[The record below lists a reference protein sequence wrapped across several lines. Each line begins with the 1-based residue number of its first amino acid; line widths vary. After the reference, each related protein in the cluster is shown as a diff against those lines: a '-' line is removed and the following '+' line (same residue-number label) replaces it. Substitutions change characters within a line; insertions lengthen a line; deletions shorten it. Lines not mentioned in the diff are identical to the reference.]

1 MAAKEIKEEEF
12 PSLEAVNTSDNAK
25 VHAVVSSLS
34 PMKKGKAANFFE
46 ATITDGKTEMRVV
59 GFQGTHRKRLA
70 DFQENSQTV
79 TLENCKIKKARQSD
93 DLEVQLKSN
102 TTLRKS
108 PMKYAVSSKSLMKED
123 ICLKDLTDKPVY
135 SKVSFQAKVINVDYP
150 AKLAGGLSKQEVT
163 VADSTAAAR
172 ITLWQSDINTVEEF
186 ESYYFKGMSVR
197 SFKNENNLSK
207 PKDDA
212 SITPIDDIGDVVS
225 DDLPQNSVTVHNA
238 EVIGVQSLQS
248 YAACLACNGKV
259 NEVDADTNIAQC
271 SKCQMSQP
279 LKRCHKT
286 EQNYHIHACHYY

>member
-1 MAAKEIKEEEF
+1 MF
-12 PSLEAVNTSDNAK
+12 D
-25 VHAVVSSLS
+25 
-34 PMKKGKAANFFE
+34 
-46 ATITDGKTEMRVV
+46 
-59 GFQGTHRKRLA
+59 
-70 DFQENSQTV
+70 
-79 TLENCKIKKARQSD
+79 
-93 DLEVQLKSN
+93 
-102 TTLRKS
+102 
-108 PMKYAVSSKSLMKED
+108 
-123 ICLKDLTDKPVY
+123 
-135 SKVSFQAKVINVDYP
+135 
-150 AKLAGGLSKQEVT
+150 EVT

-197 SFKNENNLSK
+197 SFKNEKNLSK

-212 SITPIDDIGDVVS
+212 SITLIDDIGDVVS

-279 LKRCHKT
+279 LKRCKQQLSAKLYI
-286 EQNYHIHACHYY
+286 QNGEECLSLSAFGI